1 MKHKLTLLATSCGL
15 VALFCLF
22 PGRSSLPPL
31 PIFASAPHAPPA
43 LVGDLPELATPSP
56 VSKRLVSRRE
66 IPDKSPL
73 LLPPTL
79 SFLPAY
85 KGGSGYVFH
94 LNVQSLFDSGLI
106 DQWGVRDLAESITFD
121 EWFFPAWALGI
132 VDLRSVTLFAQCKDN
147 FPSNLGIEEPVFAF
161 ETNDVSRVIDLSAS
175 LQRDR
180 QGVMQRIRQHATLW
194 DTGDP
199 AELNTDIDEEGEYW
213 LKLQPSPLDDDDI
226 NPLYGFEGNLGNQWI
241 SHSFRPR
248 LENRPIHLGPYL
260 LPMDAEIRLKGTGE
274 GDFHWSLYR
283 SHYSQP
289 IQHKDWRLYSV
300 RIPGFFGST
309 QSSVICGANTKV
321 GLVAENLPELKNCLD
336 HRFKRGR
343 SEMTELMRSLDW
355 SATAIFALNCPEFS
369 WEDIMGKDVAEAVK
383 GAERDLG
390 WEPEFTR
397 SIIKS
402 VTSIES
408 VAVEVF
414 HSPYDLVAEITIDV
428 PDAES
433 GEYVI
438 KFWEEFLLEMKRSG
452 KLPKPQIEGVH
463 EYVTHKIIYQLAPY
477 VEGSNIRGSI
487 TLDRQRL
494 ASLLQK
500 DR

>member
-1 MKHKLTLLATSCGL
+1 
-15 VALFCLF
+15 
-22 PGRSSLPPL
+22 
-31 PIFASAPHAPPA
+31 
-43 LVGDLPELATPSP
+43 
-56 VSKRLVSRRE
+56 
-66 IPDKSPL
+66 
-73 LLPPTL
+73 
-79 SFLPAY
+79 
-85 KGGSGYVFH
+85 
-94 LNVQSLFDSGLI
+94 
-106 DQWGVRDLAESITFD
+106 
-121 EWFFPAWALGI
+121 
-132 VDLRSVTLFAQCKDN
+132 
-147 FPSNLGIEEPVFAF
+147 
-161 ETNDVSRVIDLSAS
+161 
-175 LQRDR
+175 
-180 QGVMQRIRQHATLW
+180 
-194 DTGDP
+194 
-199 AELNTDIDEEGEYW
+199 
-213 LKLQPSPLDDDDI
+213 
-226 NPLYGFEGNLGNQWI
+226 GNQWI
-241 SHSFRPR
+241 SEA
-248 LENRPIHLGPYL
+248 LEHPFDDQPIHLGPYP
-260 LPMDAEIRLKGTGE
+260 LPAEAEIKLKDTGAFKYNW
-274 GDFHWSLYR
+274 GLFR
-283 SHYSQP
+283 THYTQP
-289 IQHKDWRLYSV
+289 IQYKRWHLYNV
-300 RIPGFFGST
+300 AIPSLFGSMND
-309 QSSVICGANTKV
+309 SFICGASTKI

-336 HRFKRGR
+336 HRLKRGR